1 MVSGS
6 EDRVTGDVLTP
17 VIESN
22 APRVGACMRTEGGE
36 SVQFRFPGKP
46 PTVLLADGAV
56 GSLNLSVMEDEKE
69 RLQNMIQNEIKS
81 FGYADF
87 LRFFIGKRVGGRRFN

>member
-6 EDRVTGDVLTP
+6 EDRIARNVLTP
-17 VIESN
+17 IVKGHS
-22 APRVGACMRTEGGE
+22 PWVGACMRTEGGQ

-56 GSLNLSVMEDEKE
+56 GSLNLSVMED
-69 RLQNMIQNEIKS
+69 
-81 FGYADF
+81 
-87 LRFFIGKRVGGRRFN
+87 RFPKDQVTIGRPGEVV